1 VHKNI
6 LNRVPSGFLRKLFS
20 IVAILVLL
28 PHIIGIKLDLTFW
41 LDFDGAGL
49 QLGRKST
56 HDAWWKEIEGDMNL
70 ASPGANIADPDSEA
84 PDAWLWRVDER
95 HRLRA
100 KPSRTP
106 LLAAALCLEPIQ
118 PTGHP
123 IREESK

>member
-1 VHKNI
+1 

-56 HDAWWKEIEGDMNL
+56 HAWWKEIEGDMNL

-84 PDAWLWRVDER
+84 PDA
-95 HRLRA
+95 
-100 KPSRTP
+100 
-106 LLAAALCLEPIQ
+106 
-118 PTGHP
+118 
-123 IREESK
+123 